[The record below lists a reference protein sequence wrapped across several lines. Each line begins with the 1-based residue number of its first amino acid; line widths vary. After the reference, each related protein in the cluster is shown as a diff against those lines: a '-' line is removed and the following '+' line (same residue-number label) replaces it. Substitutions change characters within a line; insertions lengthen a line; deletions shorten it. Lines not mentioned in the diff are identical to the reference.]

1 MEHWWIIDDPW
12 ISLLDMLDIII
23 IIIVVVVHVKYVNE
37 NIWFII
43 MLTLLALPLDTTCQ
57 NTAMA
62 RQNHHDPKDAFCWAW
77 RWNRVHTYHM
87 QLSIITCWKKQI
99 MLTMLYIYTI
109 YFHVLYCTLY
119 TVDYSTIDIYIYTYY
134 ILRLSKYSLKF
145 VVLHHKP
152 ARRFQLFMG
161 TWRI

>member
-23 IIIVVVVHVKYVNE
+23 IVIVIVIIIIIIVVHVNE

-43 MLTLLALPLDTTCQ
+43 MLTLLDLPLDTTCQ

-87 QLSIITCWKKQI
+87 QISIITCWKKTNHVDYAI
-99 MLTMLYIYTI
+99 VIYIYTI

-119 TVDYSTIDIYIYTYY
+119 TVDYSTINIYP
-134 ILRLSKYSLKF
+134 SKYSLKF